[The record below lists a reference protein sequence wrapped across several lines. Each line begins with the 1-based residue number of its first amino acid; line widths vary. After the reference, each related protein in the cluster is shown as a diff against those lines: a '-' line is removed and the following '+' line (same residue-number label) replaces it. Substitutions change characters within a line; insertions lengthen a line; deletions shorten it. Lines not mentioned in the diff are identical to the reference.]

1 MRKSTGQLRDYDNI
15 CFNHGQNEVNA
26 SDPAGEMMSGRVGGP
41 GDDKP
46 TKGDPKK
53 PTPAP
58 PRPEDDE
65 EDGDIATPKRDR
77 DDEDI

>member
-1 MRKSTGQLRDYDNI
+1 MRKSTGQLRDYANI
-15 CFNHGQNEVNA
+15 CFNHVQNEVNA
-26 SDPAGEMMSGRVGGP
+26 GDPAGETMSGRVSGP

-46 TKGDPKK
+46 AKDDQKK
-53 PTPAP
+53 PAPAP

>member
-1 MRKSTGQLRDYDNI
+1 MRKSTGQLRDCGNI

-26 SDPAGEMMSGRVGGP
+26 NDPAGEKMSGRVGSP
-41 GDDKP
+41 GNDKP
-46 TKGDPKK
+46 AKDNPKK
-53 PTPAP
+53 PKPTP
-58 PRPEDDE
+58 PRPDDDE